1 MGTVAFDTLRF
12 VRTLETSGLDARQAE
27 GIATAFREA
36 SADQNLVTKDD
47 LKAGLNEVK
56 TELRA
61 EIAAVKTELKTEIAE
76 LRVDI
81 STMKVDLVKWIVG
94 LALALFAAIISL
106 SFRIH

>member
-12 VRTLETSGLDARQAE
+12 VRTLETSGMDAKQAE

-36 SADQNLVTKDD
+36 SANQNLVTKDD
-47 LKAGLNEVK
+47 LRTGLDEVK

-61 EIAAVKTELKTEIAE
+61 EIAELKAELKTDMSA
-76 LRVDI
+76 
-81 STMKVDLVKWIVG
+81 MKVDLVKWIVG

-106 SFRIH
+106 SFKIH